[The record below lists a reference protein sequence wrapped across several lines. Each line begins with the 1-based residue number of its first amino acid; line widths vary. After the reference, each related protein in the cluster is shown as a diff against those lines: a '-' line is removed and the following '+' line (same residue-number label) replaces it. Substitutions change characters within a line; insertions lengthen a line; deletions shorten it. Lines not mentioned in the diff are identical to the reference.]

1 MQISRAMRVPRG
13 ITYGAVS
20 WIPVLLLGVIGGIA
34 FFPRVWGLT
43 DFLTT
48 DEAYHWIDRT
58 RAFRHVLSQQRW
70 HETILAGH
78 PGVTL
83 MWLGSLGL
91 VLEDFFSGQGAAGST
106 ALVERLAW
114 MRLPVALLHTLL
126 IPCGY
131 LLLRRL
137 VVPTTALIASLLWAT
152 SPYLIAHSRLLHLD
166 ALLTMF
172 VTLSLL
178 CTLIACRATR
188 PLPWMIAAGMLTG
201 LALLTKGPALILL
214 PTIGVI
220 LLWHVPAA
228 TRPARLRR
236 TTGWYLLWLGVAAGI
251 VVLLWPALWVVPEQ
265 ALQRYLGEIISNG
278 GRPNGDGQFFL
289 GQPVGDPGPWFYP
302 VVNLFRLTPLATL
315 GLLALPLALWRSAS
329 ERRTLLALGAFLV
342 FWTLV
347 MTLGPKKFDRYV
359 LPTWPALLV
368 LVAAGLNQLLKTG
381 QHLLIQQNWPRHTHH
396 VLAASAGLVLAV
408 LMLHPL
414 LVYHPYYLSYY
425 NPLLGG
431 GRAAQRILLI
441 GWGEGMDQ
449 IGAYLRARPDLQD
462 GPVLS
467 ALPRTL
473 QPFVPVPV
481 KSVLELNESTQ
492 NYAVVYLE
500 SAQRRAYPEIYDQ
513 IRQTVPLDRITIHGI
528 DYALIYQ
535 LPRPF
540 DQPVGAAWGNPPGTV
555 LASQP
560 DTLRLLGITIT
571 HTPEQLTVTPAWDVR
586 DHLAGDY
593 NVFMHLIDAQGQRVA
608 QVDVA
613 PGGAA
618 WPATSA
624 WQPGQQISV
633 PLPLPLPADLATGEY
648 WLILGLYDSTTGERV
663 PLIAGATADPHLAGA
678 DALLLDIIRL

>member
-1 MQISRAMRVPRG
+1 MQISRTVRVPRS
-13 ITYGAVS
+13 ITDVAVS
-20 WIPVLLLGVIGGIA
+20 WTPALFMMAIAGIA
-34 FFPRVWGLT
+34 LIPRAWGLM

-58 RAFRHVLSQQRW
+58 RAFRHVLARQRW
-70 HETILAGH
+70 HETVLAGH

-91 VLEDFFSGQGAAGST
+91 VLEDLFSRPGVTGSIS
-106 ALVERLAW
+106 LVERLAW
-114 MRLPVALLHTLL
+114 MRLPVVVLHTLL

-137 VVPTTALIASLLWAT
+137 IAPATALIAGLLWAT

-166 ALLTMF
+166 GLLTMF

-178 CTLIACRATR
+178 CVLIACHAPR
-188 PLPWMIAAGMLTG
+188 PLPWMIAAGVLTG

-214 PTIGVI
+214 PIVGV
-220 LLWHVPAA
+220 LRLWHIPAA
-228 TRPARLRR
+228 TLPTRLYR
-236 TTGWYLLWLGVAAGI
+236 TTGWYLLWLSVAVLT

-302 VVNLFRLTPLATL
+302 VANLFRLTPLATL

-329 ERRTLLALGAFLV
+329 ERRTLLALGFFLI

-368 LVAAGLNQLLKTG
+368 LAAAGLSQLLTTG
-381 QHLLIQQNWPRHTHH
+381 RYLMARWNWSRHIHQ
-396 VLAASAGLVLAV
+396 VLAASAGLVLVV

-414 LVYHPYYLSYY
+414 LIYHPYYLSYY

-431 GRAAQRILLI
+431 GRVAQRTLLI

-449 IGAYLRARPDLQD
+449 IGAYLRTRPDLHD

-481 KSVLELNESTQ
+481 KNVLELNKGSQ

-500 SAQRRAYPEIYDQ
+500 SAQRGAYPEIYDQ
-513 IRQTVPLDRITIHGI
+513 IRQTVPLERITIHGI

-540 DQPVGAAWGNPPGTV
+540 DQPVGAAWGRLSGTT
-555 LASQP
+555 LAGQR
-560 DTLRLLGITIT
+560 DILRLLGITIT
-571 HTPEQLTVTPAWDVR
+571 RTAAQLTVIPAWDVR

-593 NVFMHLIDAQGQRVA
+593 TVFMHLIDAQGQRVA
-608 QVDVA
+608 QIDVA
-613 PGGAA
+613 PGGAD

-624 WQPGQQISV
+624 WQPGQQIGV
-633 PLPLPLPADLATGEY
+633 PLPLPLPTDLAAGEY
-648 WLILGLYDSTTGERV
+648 RLILGLYDSTTGERV
-663 PLIAGATADPHLAGA
+663 PLIAGTTADPSLAGA
-678 DALLLDIIRL
+678 DALLLAIIEL

>member
-1 MQISRAMRVPRG
+1 MQISRTVRVPRA
-13 ITYGAVS
+13 ITHIAVS
-20 WIPVLLLGVIGGIA
+20 WTPVLLLVAIGGIA
-34 FFPRVWGLT
+34 LLPRVWGLT

-58 RAFRHVLSQQRW
+58 RAFRHVLSRQRW

-91 VLEDFFSGQGAAGST
+91 VLEDVFSEQGAAGSIS
-106 ALVERLAW
+106 LLERLAW
-114 MRLPVALLHTLL
+114 MRLPVVLLHTLL

-137 VVPTTALIASLLWAT
+137 VAPATALIACLLWAT
-152 SPYLIAHSRLLHLD
+152 SPYLVAHSRLLHLD
-166 ALLTMF
+166 GLLTMF

-178 CTLIACRATR
+178 CALIACRAAR

-214 PTIGVI
+214 PTVGVL
-220 LLWHVPAA
+220 LLWHIPAA
-228 TRPARLRR
+228 TLPARLHR
-236 TTGWYLLWLGVAAGI
+236 TTGWYLLWLGMAMII
-251 VVLLWPALWVVPEQ
+251 VVLLWPALWVVPDQ

-302 VVNLFRLTPLATL
+302 VANLFRLTPLATL

-368 LVAAGLNQLLKTG
+368 LVAAGLGQLLTTG
-381 QHLLIQQNWPRHTHH
+381 RHLLAQRNWSRHTHQ

-414 LVYHPYYLSYY
+414 LTYHPYYLSYY

-431 GRAAQRILLI
+431 GRAAQRTLLI

-449 IGAYLRARPDLQD
+449 IGAYLRARPDLHD

-500 SAQRRAYPEIYDQ
+500 SAQRGAYPEIYDQ

-540 DQPVGAAWGNPPGTV
+540 EQPVGAAWGSPPGT
-555 LASQP
+555 AMAGQT
-560 DTLRLLGITIT
+560 DTLRLLGITVA
-571 HTPEQLTVTPAWDVR
+571 HTPEQLTITPAWDVR

-593 NVFMHLIDAQGQRVA
+593 NVFLHLIDAQGQRVA

-613 PGGAA
+613 PGGAD

-624 WQPGQQISV
+624 WQPGQQIGV
-633 PLPLPLPADLATGEY
+633 PLPLPLPADLAAGEY
-648 WLILGLYDSTTGERV
+648 RLILGLYNSVTGERV
-663 PLIAGATADPHLAGA
+663 PLIAGMAADPTLAGA
-678 DALLLDIIRL
+678 DALLLDIIEL